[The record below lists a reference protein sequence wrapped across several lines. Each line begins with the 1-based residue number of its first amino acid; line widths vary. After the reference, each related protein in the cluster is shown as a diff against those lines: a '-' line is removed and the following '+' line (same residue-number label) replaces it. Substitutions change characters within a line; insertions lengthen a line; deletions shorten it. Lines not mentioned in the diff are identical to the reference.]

1 MSTPSLVNTSLP
13 VSLTPH
19 MDPEVMN
26 STELL
31 STCQWIPPQHY
42 LFQMANGVLLGA
54 VACPG
59 GKHGV
64 LFMHSCFVLGIQLS
78 IMLYSNRSS
87 SSSSSFLLSDSII
100 NNINHKQANID
111 YYSIIVIIGSISSM
125 NIPVLLR
132 W

>member
-1 MSTPSLVNTSLP
+1 MWWNWIKPKLLKTVSWFYLVKQLTISFQWQVIEMSTPSLVNTSLP

-78 IMLYSNRSS
+78 MMYLNCLS
-87 SSSSSFLLSDSII
+87 SSSSSFVKWQ
-100 NNINHKQANID
+100 H
-111 YYSIIVIIGSISSM
+111 
-125 NIPVLLR
+125 R
-132 W
+132 